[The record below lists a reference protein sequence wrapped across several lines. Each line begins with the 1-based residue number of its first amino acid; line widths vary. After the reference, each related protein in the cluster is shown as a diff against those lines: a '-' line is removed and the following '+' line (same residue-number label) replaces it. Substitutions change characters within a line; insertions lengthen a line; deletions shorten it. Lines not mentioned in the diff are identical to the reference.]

1 MDGSTWT
8 ELDRHTN
15 DQTTNSSHQ
24 IGTFSISKDFKCQ
37 FVRLRQTG
45 VNARGGHSLTLYAM
59 EIFGDL
65 IA

>member
-15 DQTTNSSHQ
+15 DQTANSNHQ
-24 IGTFSISKDFKCQ
+24 IGTFCISNDFECQ
-37 FVRLRQTG
+37 FVRFRQTG
-45 VNARGGHSLTLYAM
+45 VNAGGNHSLILYAM

-65 IA
+65 IE

>member
-15 DQTTNSSHQ
+15 DQTTNSSHR
-24 IGTFSISKDFKCQ
+24 IGTFSVSSEFECQ
-37 FVRLRQTG
+37 FLRLRQTG
-45 VNARGGHSLTLYAM
+45 VSAYREHYLIRYAM

-65 IA
+65 IE